1 MKIILYRFLILLL
14 TFIGLAC
21 SSSKEIT
28 ESYKFVTREEWKAL
42 EPKPFQNHFPVRITI
57 HHLGEKLTIE
67 DDAAEKLRRVQR
79 WGMGPDR
86 KWSDMPYHFLVAPD
100 GKVYEGRNV
109 FTAGETNTE
118 YDPSGHLL
126 INALGNFEEQEI
138 SETQLNAL
146 LDFTAYCSVKYDIA
160 PETITGHKDHAKTLC
175 PGKNLYNLIETGW
188 FQDEVNKRVKRLQLQ

>member
-1 MKIILYRFLILLL
+1 MKNFLYLIISIVVLVFF
-14 TFIGLAC
+14 TSC
-21 SSSKEIT
+21 SSSIETFQFI
-28 ESYKFVTREEWKAL
+28 SREEWKAI
-42 EPKPFQNHFPVRITI
+42 EARPFETHFPYRITI

-86 KWSDMPYHFLVAPD
+86 NWSDMPYHFLVAPD

-118 YDPSGHLL
+118 YNPSGHLL

-146 LDFTAYCSVKYDIA
+146 LDFTAFCSVKYNIA

-175 PGKNLYNLIETGW
+175 PGKNLYKLIESGW